1 MANEIDT
8 GVANDHFYNNIT
20 QASQFVFNENALLR
34 NLVTVYDMTGTP
46 GLVADVPI
54 IGKAGD
60 AATALTAGAD
70 LSNDST
76 LAGAITSVN
85 VTAAEYGKMTTVQD
99 IVMEASP
106 LDVANDLGFQL
117 GAAVAQAMDE
127 TIVDL
132 FTSATTDVGPG
143 AGAELTVEH
152 IMKGAAQLRSN
163 SVPMQ
168 GIVAVIHPKAAFNL
182 KKGLLNAGGSF
193 GAAPELANQAGRDYF
208 VGRVGGVDIYESASI
223 DVDSS
228 DDGIGAV
235 FHPGAI
241 GMVMK
246 RDLRIA
252 TQRDESIRGM
262 EIVASAAFGAAILDD
277 AKIVKLT
284 SDCAL

>member
-8 GVANDHFYNNIT
+8 GVANGNFYNNIT

-34 NLVTVYDMTGTP
+34 NLVTMYDMTGTP

-70 LSNDST
+70 LTNDST
-76 LAGAITSVN
+76 LEGAITSVA
-85 VTAAEYGKMTTVQD
+85 VTAAEYGKMTTLQD

-143 AGAELTVEH
+143 AGNELTVEH

-168 GIVAVIHPKAAFNL
+168 GIVAVIHPAAAFNL
-182 KKGLLNAGGSF
+182 KKGLLNAGGNF

-208 VGRVGGVDIYESASI
+208 VGRIAGVDIYESASI
-223 DVDSS
+223 DVDSN

-235 FHPGAI
+235 FHPAAI

-262 EIVASAAFGAAILDD
+262 EIVASAAFGAAVLDD